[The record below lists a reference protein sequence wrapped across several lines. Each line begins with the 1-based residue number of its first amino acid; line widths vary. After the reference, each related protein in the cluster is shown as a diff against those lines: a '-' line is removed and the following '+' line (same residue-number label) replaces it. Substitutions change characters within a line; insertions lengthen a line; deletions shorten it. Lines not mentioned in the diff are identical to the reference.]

1 VKLSSIARGVAVLG
15 IAVLTVVPAAANT
28 LVSTSPRSGATVK
41 TAPSAITITTE
52 LPLMDAGNEIVVTDP
67 SGARVDD
74 GTLTIVNNEIVAGM
88 KAISAPGVYKV
99 TYSLL
104 AENDVPLDGSY
115 TFSYSTPVL
124 QTPTAAPEPTTP
136 GKIAGDNIGTSIFA
150 IVLLLLAVVVTFA
163 LALYARRLYRDR

>member
-1 VKLSSIARGVAVLG
+1 MKLSSAARVLAVLG
-15 IAVLTVVPAAANT
+15 IAVLTVAPASANT
-28 LVSTSPRSGATVK
+28 LVSTSPVSGATIK

-52 LPLMDAGNEIVVTDP
+52 LPLLDAGNEIVVTDP

-88 KAISAPGVYKV
+88 KAISVPGIYKI

-104 AENDVPLDGSY
+104 AENDVPLNGSY
-115 TFSYSTPVL
+115 TFNYSTPVL
-124 QTPTAAPEPTTP
+124 ETPTASPEPTTQ
-136 GKIAGDNIGTSIFA
+136 GKIAGNNIGTSIFA
-150 IVLLLLAVVVTFA
+150 IVLLLLAVLVTFG